1 MKKILFLILA
11 VAVLKVSP
19 ANAGPVA
26 YIGLYTDSNHSVYVR
41 YIPVPYVQYTTWVWI
56 LPGDNG
62 MMCAEFKLVQP
73 AWNLCIGTTV
83 NPAYSVAVGAPYD
96 AGGVSICFGSC
107 QTSWT
112 WLYQLGQLPT
122 VANIIDC
129 IYIVDHPAAGACQV
143 AECTPGYPIAPL
155 FKLNYLYLNETP
167 GANED
172 ASWGAIKGIC
182 GE

>member
-11 VAVLKVSP
+11 AAALKASP

-26 YIGLYTDSNHSVYVR
+26 YIGLYTDAIHSVYVR
-41 YIPVPYVQYTTWVWI
+41 YIPEPYVQYTTWVWI

-73 AWNLCIGTTV
+73 SWNLCISSTP
-83 NPAYSVAVGAPYD
+83 NPLNSIILGAPYADDGVTFCFD
-96 AGGVSICFGSC
+96 AC
-107 QTSWT
+107 QSGWV

-122 VANIIDC
+122 LANIIDC
-129 IYIVDHPAAGACQV
+129 IYIVDHPEAGACQV
-143 AECTPGYPIAPL
+143 AECTPGYPVAPL
-155 FKLNYLYLNETP
+155 IKLNYLYLNETP
-167 GANED
+167 GTNED

-182 GE
+182 DN